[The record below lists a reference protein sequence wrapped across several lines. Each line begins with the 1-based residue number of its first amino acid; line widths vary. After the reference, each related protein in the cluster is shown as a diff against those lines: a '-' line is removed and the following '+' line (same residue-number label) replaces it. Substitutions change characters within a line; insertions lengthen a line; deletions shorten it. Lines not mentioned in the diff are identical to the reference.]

1 MVERHPEWFDQPRID
16 IEDGHEGWGQL
27 IDNAF
32 RSAEQILSDYRD
44 APFRIVQ
51 VKEKLGALTI
61 YFHAE
66 GLPTEVSDRLSETM
80 QAARKQSLYVCEI
93 CGASA
98 CLGNTPGCISV
109 RCPSCAVKGADFA
122 GHRGGAKP
130 GQLGVIADMQRGPIG
145 PLCMSA
151 AEIFPAMSG

>member
-1 MVERHPEWFDQPRID
+1 MLAVDRWIEKRPEWFDQPRID
-16 IEDGHEGWGQL
+16 IQEGHEGWRQL

-51 VKEKLGALTI
+51 VKEKLGTLTI
-61 YFHAE
+61 YFRQE
-66 GLPTEVSDRLSETM
+66 GLPTEVSDRLSEIM

-98 CLGNTPGCISV
+98 RLGSTPGCISV
-109 RCPSCAVKGADFA
+109 RCASCAPVGWVPSSV
-122 GHRGGAKP
+122 GG
-130 GQLGVIADMQRGPIG
+130 
-145 PLCMSA
+145 
-151 AEIFPAMSG
+151 